1 MAIPPKNSAG
11 IQNNQGQKAL
21 RKVEAKLKQSRQKF
35 YARNL
40 PEVQG
45 IPVIPDDFKVFDLL
59 PARCSHNRFHYA
71 RLRKR
76 VRTFTWDV
84 HTSHWVGRFRCALRL
99 SYIDA

>member
-59 PARCSHNRFHYA
+59 PARCSHNGFHYA
-71 RLRKR
+71 RLRKL
-76 VRTFTWDV
+76 

-99 SYIDA
+99 SYIDT